1 MIGALIFI
9 TWMFG
14 VFATGIVYMS
24 TDVEPAT
31 VPVLIMVLPVINV
44 LFPIGYILF
53 LIIKGIRFLLKWD
66 CSDAKKELNDV
77 MKIFKF

>member
-14 VFATGIVYMS
+14 VFATGIVYMC

>member
-1 MIGALIFI
+1 MIGAFIFI
-9 TWMFG
+9 SWMIG

-24 TDVEPAT
+24 TDVDPT
-31 VPVLIMVLPVINV
+31 MVSILIMMLPVVNI

>member
-1 MIGALIFI
+1 MIGGIIFI

-14 VFATGIVYMS
+14 VFVTGTIYMATEV
-24 TDVEPAT
+24 DPAT
-31 VPVLIMVLPVINV
+31 VSVLIMILPVINV
-44 LFPIGYILF
+44 LFPIGYLLF
-53 LIIKGIRFLLKWD
+53 LMIKGIRFLLKRD